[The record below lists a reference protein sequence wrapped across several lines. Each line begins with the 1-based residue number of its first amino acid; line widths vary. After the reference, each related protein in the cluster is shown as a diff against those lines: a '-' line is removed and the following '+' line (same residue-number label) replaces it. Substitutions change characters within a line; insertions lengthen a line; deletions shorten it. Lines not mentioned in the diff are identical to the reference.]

1 MLITI
6 YVSKGKLEGALQLLD
21 QGGRLELYLTCGVD
35 HSVGAQRSVCC
46 SSPSINL
53 CLAQTK

>member
-21 QGGRLELYLTCGVD
+21 QGGRLELYLEWNANVWRG
-35 HSVGAQRSVCC
+35 S
-46 SSPSINL
+46 
-53 CLAQTK
+53 